1 MPHDTILVELGAV
14 ILALGL
20 LGAVSLRFSIS
31 PIPLYLIAG
40 LAFGAGGV
48 LPLSTS
54 TEFISAGAKIG
65 VILLLFTL
73 GLEYTAPELVGT
85 LRSSAPA
92 GLADLVLNAAPGVAA
107 ALILGW
113 GPVAAVALGGVTY
126 VTSSGITAKVLGDLG
141 WLGNRETPAVL
152 SLLVFEDL
160 MMALYLPI
168 LTALLAGVGLLG
180 GTAAIALAV
189 AAISFVLL
197 VALRFGG
204 IVERFVAS
212 DSDEVLLLKVLGLTV
227 LVAGAAELL
236 QVSAA
241 VGAFLVGIAL
251 SGPLAHTARQL
262 LTPLRDLFAA
272 VFFVFFGL
280 QTDPRALP
288 PVLGVAALLALA
300 GIVTKLATGWYAA
313 RRAGVALTGRVRAGA
328 ALLPRGE
335 FNIVIA
341 GLAVAAG
348 SHPKLGPLAAAY
360 VLILAVLGPIAARA
374 AEPVARVLNR
384 RHRTAA

>member
-1 MPHDTILVELGAV
+1 
-14 ILALGL
+14 
-20 LGAVSLRFSIS
+20 
-31 PIPLYLIAG
+31 
-40 LAFGAGGV
+40 
-48 LPLSTS
+48 
-54 TEFISAGAKIG
+54 
-65 VILLLFTL
+65 
-73 GLEYTAPELVGT
+73 
-85 LRSSAPA
+85 
-92 GLADLVLNAAPGVAA
+92 
-107 ALILGW
+107 
-113 GPVAAVALGGVTY
+113 
-126 VTSSGITAKVLGDLG
+126 
-141 WLGNRETPAVL
+141 
-152 SLLVFEDL
+152 
-160 MMALYLPI
+160 LYLPI
-168 LTALLAGVGLLG
+168 LTAMLAGVGLLG
-180 GTAAIALAV
+180 GTATLALA
-189 AAISFVLL
+189 AATISFVLL

-204 IVERFVAS
+204 TVERFVAS
-212 DSDEVLLLKVLGLTV
+212 ESDEVLLLKVLGLTV

-288 PVLGVAALLALA
+288 PVIGVAALLALC
-300 GIVTKLATGWYAA
+300 GIVSKLATGWIAA

-348 SHPKLGPLAAAY
+348 TNVKLGPLAAAY
-360 VLILAVLGPIAARA
+360 VLILAIVGPIAARA
-374 AEPVARVLNR
+374 AEPAARLVHRLR
-384 RHRTAA
+384 ARTAS